1 MTIEKVN
8 IFNYKCF
15 NGKFTICL
23 SDGINIIVGNNES
36 GKSTILEAIH
46 LALTGVINGRYLRN
60 ELSQYLF
67 NKDIISCYLKSL
79 NTESKQEPPSVIIEI
94 FFPPDTY
101 PKLIGTNN
109 SERIE
114 RSGIVFKIEFDE
126 DYNEEYAELLKEENK
141 LEALPIEYYKIS
153 WHSFAYEPVTA
164 KSIPVKSA
172 FIDSSSSRLQNSSDV
187 YISRIIQN
195 DLDDKEKVKI
205 SQAYRKMQESF
216 VMDQSVISINQKIKE
231 KTKISNRS
239 MEISVELPTQNA
251 WESSLMTFV
260 DEVPFH
266 QIGKGE
272 QCVIKTNLALEH
284 KKNKES
290 EIILLEEP
298 ENHLTYSKLSLFID
312 NVQKN
317 YLNKQIIVTTHSS
330 FVANKLDLHKLIL
343 LNGNKT
349 IPLSD
354 LNNDTYRFFQKIAGY
369 PTLRLMLC
377 KKAVLVEG
385 DSDELI
391 FQKAYIKKYS
401 KIPIQTEID
410 VISVG
415 LSFKRF
421 LEIAEELEKNVAV
434 ITDND
439 GNYSENIEKKYKNYW
454 GKSFISIFADSDN
467 TLNTLEP
474 QFVRANK
481 ENLKKL
487 CAVIGINFEKYNSE
501 SSISTYMS
509 KHKTDWALAIFE
521 SEQDFNF
528 PEYIEKAVLWC
539 HE

>member
-1 MTIEKVN
+1 MTVNKVN
-8 IFNYKCF
+8 IINYKCF
-15 NGKFTICL
+15 NGKFTINF
-23 SDGINIIVGNNES
+23 SDGINIIVGKNES

-46 LALTGVINGRYLRN
+46 LALTGMINGRYLRY

-67 NKDIISCYLKSL
+67 NKDIVSCYLKSL
-79 NTESKQEPPSVIIEI
+79 NTDEKPEPPRVIIEI
-94 FFPPDTY
+94 FFPLDTY
-101 PKLIGTNN
+101 PKLAGINN

-114 RSGIVFKIEFDE
+114 SSGIVFKIEFDE
-126 DYNEEYAELLKEENK
+126 DYKEVYSELLKDENK

-153 WHSFAYEPVTA
+153 WHSFAYEAVTA
-164 KSIPVKSA
+164 KNIPIKSA

-195 DLDDKEKVKI
+195 DLEDEEKVKL

-216 VMDQSVISINQKIKE
+216 ALDQSVISINQKIRE
-231 KTKISNRS
+231 KTKISDKS

-251 WESSLMTFV
+251 WETSLMTFV

-272 QCVIKTNLALEH
+272 QCVIKTNLAVEH
-284 KKNKES
+284 KKSKES

-298 ENHLTYSKLSLFID
+298 ENHLTYSKLSLFVS

-317 YLNKQIIVTTHSS
+317 YLNKQIIIATHSS

-343 LNGNKT
+343 LNDNKT
-349 IPLSD
+349 TSLSE
-354 LNNDTYRFFQKIAGY
+354 LNNGTYRFFQKLAGY

-377 KKAVLVEG
+377 RKAVLVEG

-401 KIPIQTEID
+401 DIPIQAEVD

-421 LEIAEELEKNVAV
+421 LEIAEKLEKDVAV

-439 GNYSENIEKKYKNYW
+439 GNYSKNIEKKYKDYW
-454 GKSFISIFADSDN
+454 NKAYISIFADSDN

-481 ENLKKL
+481 NSLKSL
-487 CAVIGINFEKYNSE
+487 CDVIGIDFEKYNDE
-501 SSISTYMS
+501 ESISGYMS
-509 KHKTDWALAIFE
+509 KHKTDWALAVFE
-521 SEQDFNF
+521 SDYDFNF
-528 PEYIEKAVLWC
+528 PKYIEKAVLWC

>member
-1 MTIEKVN
+1 MTINKVN
-8 IFNYKCF
+8 IINYKCF
-15 NGKFTICL
+15 NGKFTINF

-46 LALTGVINGRYLRN
+46 LALTGMINGRYLRN

-67 NKDIISCYLKSL
+67 NKDIVSCFLKSL
-79 NTESKQEPPSVIIEI
+79 KTDVKQEPPSVIIEI
-94 FFPPDTY
+94 FFPSDTY

-109 SERIE
+109 SERME
-114 RSGIVFKIEFDE
+114 SSGIVFKIEFDE
-126 DYNEEYAELLKEENK
+126 DYKEEYAELLKTENE
-141 LEALPIEYYKIS
+141 LEALPVEYYKIS
-153 WHSFAYEPVTA
+153 WYSFAYEPITA

-172 FIDSSSSRLQNSSDV
+172 FIDSSSSRVQNSSDV

-195 DLDDKEKVKI
+195 DLEDREKVKL

-216 VMDQSVISINQKIKE
+216 TIDQSVILINQKIKK
-231 KTKISNRS
+231 KTKISNKS
-239 MEISVELPTQNA
+239 IEISVELPTQNA

-260 DEVPFH
+260 DKVPFH

-298 ENHLTYSKLSLFID
+298 ENHLTHSKLSLFISS
-312 NVQKN
+312 VQKN

-343 LNGNKT
+343 LSDNKT
-349 IPLSD
+349 MPLSD
-354 LNNDTYRFFQKIAGY
+354 LSNDTYNFFQKITGY

-391 FQKAYIKKYS
+391 FQKAYIRKYS
-401 KIPIQTEID
+401 EIPIQAEID

-421 LEIAEELEKNVAV
+421 LEIAEKLKKYVAV

-439 GNYSENIEKKYKNYW
+439 GNYSKNIEKKYKDYCD
-454 GKSFISIFADSDN
+454 KAYISIFADSDN

-481 ENLKKL
+481 GNLKNL
-487 CAVIGINFEKYNSE
+487 CDVIGIDFERYNSE
-501 SSISTYMS
+501 ESISGYMS

-521 SEQDFNF
+521 SSYIFNF
-528 PEYIEKAVLWC
+528 PKYIEKAVLWC

>member
-1 MTIEKVN
+1 MTVNKVN
-8 IFNYKCF
+8 IINYKCF
-15 NGKFTICL
+15 NGKFTINF
-23 SDGINIIVGNNES
+23 SDGINIIVGKNES

-46 LALTGVINGRYLRN
+46 LALTGMINGRYLRY

-67 NKDIISCYLKSL
+67 NKDIVSCYLKSL
-79 NTESKQEPPSVIIEI
+79 NTDAKQEPPCVIIEI
-94 FFPPDTY
+94 FFPLDTY
-101 PKLIGTNN
+101 PKLAGINN

-114 RSGIVFKIEFDE
+114 SSGIVFKIEFDE
-126 DYNEEYAELLKEENK
+126 DYKEVYSELLKEENK

-153 WHSFAYEPVTA
+153 WHSFAYEAVTA
-164 KSIPVKSA
+164 KNIPVKSA

-195 DLDDKEKVKI
+195 DLEDEEKVKL

-216 VMDQSVISINQKIKE
+216 ALDQSVISINQKIKE
-231 KTKISNRS
+231 KTKISNKS

-251 WESSLMTFV
+251 WETSLMTFV

-284 KKNKES
+284 KKSKES

-298 ENHLTYSKLSLFID
+298 ENHLTYSKLSLFVS

-317 YLNKQIIVTTHSS
+317 YLNKQIIIATHSS

-343 LNGNKT
+343 LNDNKT
-349 IPLSD
+349 TSLSE
-354 LNNDTYRFFQKIAGY
+354 LNNETYRFFQKLAGY

-377 KKAVLVEG
+377 RKAVLVEG

-401 KIPIQTEID
+401 DIPIQAEVD

-421 LEIAEELEKNVAV
+421 LEIAEKLEKDVAV

-439 GNYSENIEKKYKNYW
+439 GNYSKNIEKKYKDYW
-454 GKSFISIFADSDN
+454 NKAYISIFADSDN
-467 TLNTLEP
+467 TL
-474 QFVRANK
+474 
-481 ENLKKL
+481 
-487 CAVIGINFEKYNSE
+487 I
-501 SSISTYMS
+501 
-509 KHKTDWALAIFE
+509 H
-521 SEQDFNF
+521 
-528 PEYIEKAVLWC
+528 
-539 HE
+539 